1 MMLRTIIIGAVSAI
15 AMASSAF
22 AADIYK
28 NDAGSLKDTP
38 YTPAFSWTGFYLG
51 ANVGYAWGDTDIS
64 SNNDGFD
71 EDEASIGYDTDG
83 VIAGGQLGYNWQ
95 RGRFVFG
102 LEGEI
107 GYLGAEG
114 DKRLPEADDG
124 DNFGET
130 EFGAYGVLAGRLGIA
145 SDRALFYVK
154 GGWAL
159 ASIDTKAGDL
169 DEEEIDPSKVTNLD
183 ETLSGYAIGGGVEYA
198 LSQNWTVKGEY
209 LYMNFGDEKS
219 SNADG
224 DTFKHEIDLHTAKV
238 GVNYKFGGGY
248 EALK

>member
-1 MMLRTIIIGAVSAI
+1 MVRITMIAALSAAI
-15 AMASSAF
+15 MASPAL

-51 ANVGYAWGDTDIS
+51 ANVGYAWGDVDVS
-64 SNNDGFD
+64 SDNGGFD
-71 EDEASIGYDTDG
+71 ETPASIDYEADG
-83 VIAGGQLGYNWQ
+83 VLAGGQIGYNVQ

-102 LEGEI
+102 VEGE
-107 GYLGAEG
+107 LGWLGGEG
-114 DKRLPEADDG
+114 DKFVVGSP

-130 EFGAYGVLAGRLGIA
+130 EFGAYGVLAARLGIA

-159 ASIDTKAGDL
+159 ANVESSAGDL
-169 DEEEIDPSKVTNLD
+169 IDDGREIDDTDVTTLD

-198 LSQNWTVKGEY
+198 LSQNWTVKAEY
-209 LYMNFGDEKS
+209 LYMNFGEEKS
-219 SNADG
+219 RNLDG
-224 DTFKHEIDLHTAKV
+224 DTFEHEIDLHTAKI
-238 GVNYKFGGGY
+238 GVNYKFGGGH